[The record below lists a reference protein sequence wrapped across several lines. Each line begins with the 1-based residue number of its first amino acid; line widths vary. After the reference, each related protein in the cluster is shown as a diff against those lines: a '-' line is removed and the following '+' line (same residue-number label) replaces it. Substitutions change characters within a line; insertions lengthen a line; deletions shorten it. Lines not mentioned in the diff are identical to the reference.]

1 MVAVFGLEDGWM
13 DGWMELQRCGMVEA
27 LQDLNENRK
36 CVQEGKKENVDLEC
50 VGCWN
55 DLET

>member
-1 MVAVFGLEDGWM
+1 MRIENVF
-13 DGWMELQRCGMVEA
+13 
-27 LQDLNENRK
+27 RK
-36 CVQEGKKENVDLEC
+36 ERRKENVDLEC